1 MRTPRFYDFRK
12 RGNWYRLVPS
22 TSIVL
27 FFLTMAMMLWTLDTR
42 EGEQLRTSL
51 ARDALWA
58 EQTLQLRMED
68 NLNQVTELARGA
80 GRGDLDESGFQ
91 IQSSQFLANTP
102 ELIGIVRADTGM
114 ILRWIAP
121 YEAGFLTP
129 GSGLSGESASA
140 FVEARIRERPI
151 YSAPYQGPAGDWRFE
166 LQVPIFRDGQFVGS
180 MVAIFSAGSLIR
192 RLPPAW
198 FAEKYQLE
206 LVDKSGRELARNAQN
221 RLRNELYETLALP
234 GTGLS
239 IVARPVK
246 SAVTQSHLLQTGL
259 IGGLTLLTLLSLVSL
274 NRHIHRR
281 QDAER
286 ERDRVYRLS
295 QELLGVVR
303 RDTTILQVNPAFG
316 QALGYPGETLV
327 GTSFLNYLYPDARET
342 AREIFERLFE
352 VDGADRFEETRVVTR
367 GGEVRWIVWALSP
380 LRDSGVVY
388 LAGRD
393 ITAEKQAEEALKR
406 EFAFR
411 QAMEDSLVVGIRAI
425 DLTGRITYVN
435 PAFCTITGFSAA
447 ELIGILPPYPYWRDG
462 EGQAENRRNM
472 ELALSGAAPREG
484 FETVLCR
491 KNGTEFHAHLLVSP
505 LIDPEGQHAG
515 WMTALTDITD
525 RQEARRR
532 LEASH
537 ERFVTVIEGLD
548 AAVAVV
554 DPSSHELLFCNQR
567 YRHWFA
573 LRDDP
578 GGSGYCDLA
587 LLPLLERGR
596 DDDEIDVELEQAETG
611 RWLSIRRRP
620 VRWVDGRQV
629 SMVLLTDITEAHE
642 NAARYEA
649 QLEKLQATS
658 RLVTMGEMASTLAHE
673 LNQPLSAIAN
683 YQAGCIERLRQGRA
697 TPESLLPVMEK
708 ITAQAER
715 AGKIV
720 RRVREF
726 VKQSEPN
733 RQPCRVPDIVEA
745 TLAIAEIEARR
756 LGTQVEVMLAPGLNP
771 VLADPILI
779 EQVLINLM
787 KNGLEAMQ
795 DVPLG
800 ERYLTV
806 RALQTSAR
814 RIEISIADRGPGVPD
829 ALKLRLFD
837 AFFTTKPEG
846 MGMGLNICRTI
857 IEFHQGQ
864 LWVEDGPDGGSIF
877 RFTLPVYEA

>member
-91 IQSSQFLANTP
+91 IQASQFLANTP

-435 PAFCTITGFSAA
+435 PAFCTITGFSAT
-447 ELIGILPPYPYWRDG
+447 ELIGILPP
-462 EGQAENRRNM
+462 
-472 ELALSGAAPREG
+472 LS
-484 FETVLCR
+484 
-491 KNGTEFHAHLLVSP
+491 LL
-505 LIDPEGQHAG
+505 
-515 WMTALTDITD
+515 
-525 RQEARRR
+525 ARRR
-532 LEASH
+532 GPGREPPQHGVGPFRRGATRRLRDGAMSQGRH
-537 ERFVTVIEGLD
+537 RVPRPPAGVAADRSRRTARRLDDRVDRHHRPTGGTAPTGGLT
-548 AAVAVV
+548 
-554 DPSSHELLFCNQR
+554 R
-567 YRHWFA
+567 A
-573 LRDDP
+573 LRDCHRGAGRS
-578 GGSGYCDLA
+578 GGGGGPEQPRAA
-587 LLPLLERGR
+587 LLQPAL
-596 DDDEIDVELEQAETG
+596 
-611 RWLSIRRRP
+611 P
-620 VRWVDGRQV
+620 
-629 SMVLLTDITEAHE
+629 
-642 NAARYEA
+642 
-649 QLEKLQATS
+649 
-658 RLVTMGEMASTLAHE
+658 TL
-673 LNQPLSAIAN
+673 
-683 YQAGCIERLRQGRA
+683 
-697 TPESLLPVMEK
+697 
-708 ITAQAER
+708 
-715 AGKIV
+715 
-720 RRVREF
+720 
-726 VKQSEPN
+726 
-733 RQPCRVPDIVEA
+733 
-745 TLAIAEIEARR
+745 
-756 LGTQVEVMLAPGLNP
+756 
-771 VLADPILI
+771 
-779 EQVLINLM
+779 
-787 KNGLEAMQ
+787 
-795 DVPLG
+795 
-800 ERYLTV
+800 V
-806 RALQTSAR
+806 RAAGRSWRQRVL
-814 RIEISIADRGPGVPD
+814 
-829 ALKLRLFD
+829 
-837 AFFTTKPEG
+837 
-846 MGMGLNICRTI
+846 
-857 IEFHQGQ
+857 
-864 LWVEDGPDGGSIF
+864 
-877 RFTLPVYEA
+877 